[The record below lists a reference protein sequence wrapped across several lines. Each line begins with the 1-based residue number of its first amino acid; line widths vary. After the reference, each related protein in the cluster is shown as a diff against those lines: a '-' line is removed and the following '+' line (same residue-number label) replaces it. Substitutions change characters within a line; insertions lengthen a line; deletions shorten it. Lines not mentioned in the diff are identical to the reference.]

1 MTVGGFAFAESVPP
15 EPSAVAFFETKIRPV
30 LVEKCYKCHSAES
43 GKSKGGLALDT
54 REGIRMGGDTGHAVV
69 PGDLKGSML
78 IEAIRSDDEDLAMPP
93 RKESKKLADDVIA
106 NFEKWIAMGAPDPRD
121 GKSSARRPW
130 DMETGRQHWAFQ
142 PVKESALPPVKNAA
156 WARERVDHFILASME
171 AKGLTPAREAD
182 ARTLVRRVTFD
193 LTGLP
198 PTPAEVTAF
207 VNDTRPDAYARLVD
221 GLLGRRAFGERMASV
236 WLTLARYAEDQAHQ
250 VGADSSLNYPNA
262 WRYRDWVLTAF
273 NDDLP
278 YDAFIRKQ
286 LAADLIE
293 PENRTDLAALG
304 FLGLGHKLYARG
316 RLDVQA
322 EEWSEK
328 VDTVSQTFLG
338 LTVACAR
345 CHDHKFDPITMRDY
359 YAMAGVF
366 ASVQMVNLRPDGKPE
381 DGKVKADKMDPGT
394 LHIVQDAS
402 PRDLPIYERG
412 DVESPGAAAPRGW
425 LQVLSKGEP
434 VAFHEGS
441 GRAEL
446 ARLIADPANP
456 LTARVFVNRVWDL
469 VFGKPLARTTSNF
482 GATGEKPTHPE
493 LLDDLAARFMGNGW
507 SVKRL
512 MRELVMSA
520 TYRQDSSGNVANA
533 RIDEANENLWRMERR
548 RLGIEA
554 WRDAVLAVSGTLTEE
569 GGASQNLDAPEN
581 HKRTLYSH
589 ISRRELNKTLMLFD
603 YPDANV
609 HAARRATST
618 TPTQKLFV
626 MNSAFIIGQ
635 SRKLA
640 ERLQQGGG
648 DDTARIRHAYELLF
662 AREPRA
668 EELAIAQEFL
678 KQPATKSGMTAWEE
692 FAQALLA
699 TNEMLYVD

>member
-1 MTVGGFAFAESVPP
+1 
-15 EPSAVAFFETKIRPV
+15 
-30 LVEKCYKCHSAES
+30 
-43 GKSKGGLALDT
+43 
-54 REGIRMGGDTGHAVV
+54 
-69 PGDLKGSML
+69 
-78 IEAIRSDDEDLAMPP
+78 
-93 RKESKKLADDVIA
+93 
-106 NFEKWIAMGAPDPRD
+106 MGAPDPRD
-121 GKSSARRPW
+121 GKSSAKRPW

-142 PVKESALPPVKNAA
+142 PVQKSALPPVKNAA
-156 WARERVDHFILASME
+156 WPRERVDHFILARLE

-182 ARTLVRRVTFD
+182 PRTLIRRVTFD

-198 PTPAEVTAF
+198 PTPEEVTAF

-221 GLLGRRAFGERMASV
+221 GLLARRAFGERMASV

-273 NDDLP
+273 NADLP

-322 EEWSEK
+322 EEWSEQ

-381 DGKVKADKMDPGT
+381 DAQGEGGQNGPRHAARRAGCVAARSAD
-394 LHIVQDAS
+394 LRSWRCRVARRH
-402 PRDLPIYERG
+402 
-412 DVESPGAAAPRGW
+412 GAARLAAGA
-425 LQVLSKGEP
+425 QQ
-434 VAFHEGS
+434 
-441 GRAEL
+441 GRARRCFTKAAA
-446 ARLIADPANP
+446 ARSWRASSRIRRIRSPPAC
-456 LTARVFVNRVWDL
+456 LVNRVWDL

-493 LLDDLAARFMGNGW
+493 LLDDLAVRFMQDGW

-520 TYRQDSSGNVANA
+520 TYRQDSAGSAANA
-533 RIDEANENLWRMERR
+533 QIDEANENLWHMERR

-569 GGASQNLDAPEN
+569 GGASQNLDAPAN

-609 HAARRATST
+609 HAARRSIST

-640 ERLQQGGG
+640 ERLQQERG
-648 DDTARIRHAYELLF
+648 R
-662 AREPRA
+662 
-668 EELAIAQEFL
+668 
-678 KQPATKSGMTAWEE
+678 
-692 FAQALLA
+692 
-699 TNEMLYVD
+699 